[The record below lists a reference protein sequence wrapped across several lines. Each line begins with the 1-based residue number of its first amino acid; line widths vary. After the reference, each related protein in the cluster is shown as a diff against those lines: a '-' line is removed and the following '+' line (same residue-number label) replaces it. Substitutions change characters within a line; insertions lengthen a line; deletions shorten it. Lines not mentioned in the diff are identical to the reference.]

1 MPGFSGLTR
10 LLAVPAGVICALV
23 MSAPLRAQNASPAG
37 QTQVALAASS
47 VVPIQRPGHADTFAA
62 LIQEIGFDDLQARKE
77 AAGEKEFRVD
87 WRKGNRLSI
96 GLSDDEWRIAYS
108 ILLDGSARIDAWSD
122 QMHDTLGWSGGRFL
136 VQSSTGAA
144 AQMAKLDSLDHQGE
158 PIVAETITRLK
169 HELGEASCE
178 KLEAFA
184 RQHAGRRSSDV
195 EEANMAQAGN
205 RFFFPAPHG
214 AQR

>member
-1 MPGFSGLTR
+1 MPGFSGFTR
-10 LLAVPAGVICALV
+10 LLAVPAGVLCALV
-23 MSAPLRAQNASPAG
+23 MTASLRAQDARPVVEG
-37 QTQVALAASS
+37 QVALSASS

-62 LIQEIGFDDLQARKE
+62 LIQEIGFDDLLARKE

-87 WRKGNRLSI
+87 WRKVNRLSI

-122 QMHDTLGWSGGRFL
+122 QMHDTLGWSGGRFV

-144 AQMAKLDSLDHQGE
+144 VQMAKMDSLDHQGE

-169 HELGEASCE
+169 HELGEASFE

-184 RQHAGRRSSDV
+184 HQHAGRRSADV
-195 EEANMAQAGN
+195 EEASIAQAGN
-205 RFFFPAPHG
+205 RCSGPAHG